1 MVSKRYLNRL
11 DLTEYQ
17 MEPRNNL
24 FADAAGEFRS
34 KEVGEDTDIAS
45 SAQEEGLG
53 SVQKNQE
60 DSGG

>member
-17 MEPRNNL
+17 MEPRSNL
-24 FADAAGEFRS
+24 FADAAGELRS
-34 KEVGEDTDIAS
+34 KELGEDTDV
-45 SAQEEGLG
+45 AQEGLS
-53 SVQKNQE
+53 SVQKDKE

>member
-17 MEPRNNL
+17 MVRKSNL
-24 FADAAGEFRS
+24 FANAAGEFRS

-45 SAQEEGLG
+45 SAQEGLG
-53 SVQKNQE
+53 SVQKNKE